1 MEWSWTYVIVQ
12 IVTGILGGHAAAIAA
27 HDHGFGTS
35 GHTIVGAVGGGLSG
49 YFLQTLAATV
59 VTASGSLNEPRVS
72 EQIMLQGLTGAVAGG
87 IMMLI
92 VGLLK
97 HSIDQHKSDKP

>member
-27 HDHGFGTS
+27 HEHGFGTS
-35 GHTIVGAVGGGLSG
+35 GHTLVGAVGGGLSG
-49 YFLQTLAATV
+49 CFLQTLAATV
-59 VTASGSLNEPRVS
+59 VTASGNSNEPRLS

-87 IMMLI
+87 ITMLV
-92 VGLLK
+92 VGFLK
-97 HSIDQHKSDKP
+97 HSIEQHKSGKP